1 MSPVHNVLPA
11 LIVTLLVNAIVYCAL
26 AYAILRLV
34 LRIVHPRRG
43 IHTNMKTTLT
53 LALLLI
59 SFALPTAWSQPK
71 PEQNILAVSD
81 VTIIDATGAPAKP
94 HMTVIITGDRITE
107 ISQSG
112 KVAIPKD
119 AQVIDGKGK
128 FMIPGLWDM
137 HVHTVIGS
145 LPKYYFPLFIA
156 NGVTGVRDMAADLGL
171 LKRLRKEIEEGRL
184 IGPRLIGGQMVD
196 GPMPVWPGLPIS
208 VSDEASARQAA
219 VSAKERGADF
229 IKVYSLI
236 PRQLYFALADEAKKR
251 GITFAG
257 HVPLSVTAAEAS
269 DAGQKSIEHLEG
281 IFLACSAE
289 EPELRKTLE
298 KASSDAKDIDQ
309 IRTSLVRVLNQTEER
324 AVETY
329 SQEKAAALF
338 ARFAKNGTWQ
348 APTLVVKRSA
358 AFMDDSD
365 FTNDPRLRYLR
376 PGIVEAWKNKEDWR
390 LKNRTPEKSARY
402 RMAFQKQLELVL
414 AMHRAG
420 VKMLAA
426 SDAVVWYV
434 VPGFSLHDEM
444 ELFVKAGLTPME
456 ALQTATLNPATYLG
470 LIDMVGTVETGKEA
484 DLVLLEA
491 NPLENISNT
500 KRINAVI
507 VNGKLIPK
515 GSLEKML
522 KETEALVN
530 KG

>member
-1 MSPVHNVLPA
+1 VKRETKLKTI
-11 LIVTLLVNAIVYCAL
+11 LAI
-26 AYAILRLV
+26 
-34 LRIVHPRRG
+34 
-43 IHTNMKTTLT
+43 
-53 LALLLI
+53 ALLLS
-59 SFALPTAWSQPK
+59 SFTLPTAWSQEK
-71 PEQNILAVSD
+71 LQQNILAISD
-81 VTIIDATGAPAKP
+81 VTVIDATGAPAKP
-94 HMTVIITGDRITE
+94 NMTVIITEDRITE
-107 ISQSG
+107 IAKTG
-112 KVAIPKD
+112 AVAIPKT
-119 AQVIDGKGK
+119 AQLIDGKGK
-128 FMIPGLWDM
+128 FVIPGLWDM

-145 LPKYYFPLFIA
+145 LPKFYFPLFIA
-156 NGVTGVRDMAADLGL
+156 SGVTGVRDMAADLGL
-171 LKRLRKEIEEGRL
+171 LKQLRKEINEGRVV
-184 IGPRLIGGQMVD
+184 GPRLIGGQMVD
-196 GPMPVWPGLPIS
+196 GPTPIWPGLPIS

-219 VSAKERGADF
+219 ASANDRGADF
-229 IKVYSLI
+229 VKVYSLV
-236 PRQLYFALADEAKKR
+236 PRQAFFALADEAKKR
-251 GITFAG
+251 GIPFAG
-257 HVPLSVTAAEAS
+257 HVPLSVSAADAS

-289 EPELRKTLE
+289 EPELRKVLE
-298 KASSDAKDIDQ
+298 EAIKDAKDINQ

-324 AVETY
+324 ALETY

-348 APTLVVKRSA
+348 APTLVVKRA
-358 AFMDDSD
+358 GAFMDDSD
-365 FTNDPRLRYLR
+365 FTNDPRLKYLR
-376 PGIVEAWKNKEDWR
+376 PGLVEGWKNKDDWR

-402 RMAFQKQLELVL
+402 RMIFQKQLELVL

-470 LIDMVGTVETGKEA
+470 LIDSVGTVERGKKA

-500 KRINAVI
+500 KKINAVI
-507 VNGKLIPK
+507 VNGKLIPRA
-515 GSLEKML
+515 SLDKML
-522 KETEALVN
+522 KDAEAAAN